1 MGRGRGHRSQHRPG
15 RGKVRKPRLE
25 LAGTIRVLA
34 PGRATVSTE
43 EGTFTI
49 AKGGIREAMDGDEVR
64 VILVTRAGQH
74 MAVVRSVVARATASF
89 VGRYGTAGPLG
100 VVSPL
105 DGRMTHDFFVLP
117 EDTSA
122 ERLGVS
128 EGDVVVARILEYPA
142 RGTSGVVTLERR
154 VGAAD
159 EVALDMEAIIASYG
173 LRTDFGQAVLN
184 EAAAVKVDAQTALAS
199 DPQRRDLRSALV
211 VTIDPADA
219 RDFDDAVEARRVGDG
234 YEVGVHIADVT
245 HYVNWG
251 SSMDLEA
258 RLRTCST
265 YLADRVLPMLPEHLC
280 NDVCSLRQEVDRL
293 CMSVRMRLDDKGGVL
308 DAQAFPSVIRSS
320 ARLAYEQVDELL
332 EGRCEASDLPCAN
345 GQHEAVAQTLRILD
359 EVARLRRRVRRQ
371 RGAVDFDTRE
381 AKVVLDETGKPT
393 NIVVRERTAAT
404 SLVEEAMLLA
414 NESVAQML
422 SQADMASAYRTH
434 ERPSPEDLKG
444 TVGPLREAGL
454 LRGNE
459 VDGLIAGEPYVLQ
472 QVLRR
477 AQGTTYEH
485 LANGLL
491 LRAQKRAVY
500 LPKNDGHYALGA
512 RAYCHFTSP
521 IRRYPDTLVH
531 RALKSLL
538 TGQVESGEQGQIARL
553 LPQLCRTCSDQERVA
568 DAAAR
573 MSQKVKM
580 AEYYA
585 ERIGERCAGIVVGC
599 ERFGL
604 FVMIEDTCAE
614 GLLGVRELSDGWVSF
629 DPVRLTLTDEASAR
643 TWRLGQ
649 RVAVEVA
656 RVDVPRGLIDFA
668 LVGHRA

>member
-1 MGRGRGHRSQHRPG
+1 MGRGRGHRGQHRPG
-15 RGKVRKPRLE
+15 RGKVRKPKLE

-34 PGRATVSTE
+34 PGRATVLTE
-43 EGTFTI
+43 EGTFAI

-64 VILVTRAGQH
+64 VVLVTRAGQH

-89 VGRYGTAGPLG
+89 VGRYGVAGPLG

-122 ERLGVS
+122 ERLGVA
-128 EGDVVVARILEYPA
+128 EGDVVSARILEYPA
-142 RGTSGVVTLERR
+142 RGASGVVTLERR

-173 LRTDFGQAVLN
+173 LRTEFSQAVLN
-184 EAAAVKVDAQTALAS
+184 EAATVEVDAEAALAH
-199 DPQRRDLRSALV
+199 DPLRRDLRSALV

-219 RDFDDAVEARRVGDG
+219 RDYDDAVEARRTSDG
-234 YEVGVHIADVT
+234 FEVGVHIADVT
-245 HYVNWG
+245 HYVGWG

-265 YLADRVLPMLPEHLC
+265 YLADRVLPMLPERLC
-280 NDVCSLRQEVDRL
+280 NDVCSLRPEVDRL
-293 CMSVRMRLDDKGGVL
+293 CMSVHMRLDAKGGVL
-308 DAQAFPSVIRSS
+308 SAQAFPSVIRSS
-320 ARLAYEQVDELL
+320 ARLAYGQVDELL
-332 EGRCEASDLPCAN
+332 EGRRGAEDLPCAE
-345 GQHEAVAQTLRILD
+345 GRHEAVAETLRILD
-359 EVARLRRRVRRQ
+359 EVARLRRRVRQR

-381 AKVVLDETGKPT
+381 AKVVLDEEGKPT
-393 NIVVRERTAAT
+393 DIVVRERTAAT

-414 NESVAQML
+414 NECVAQML
-422 SQADMASAYRTH
+422 AEEDVASAYRTH
-434 ERPSPEDLKG
+434 ERPAPEDLKG
-444 TVGPLREAGL
+444 TVGPLREAEL
-454 LRGNE
+454 LRGDE

-472 QVLRR
+472 DVLRR
-477 AQGTTYEH
+477 ARGTTYEY

-500 LPKNDGHYALGA
+500 LPTNDGHYALGA

-531 RALKSLL
+531 RALKALL
-538 TGQVESGEQGQIARL
+538 AGQVASGEQGEIARL
-553 LPQLCRTCSDQERVA
+553 LPRLCRSCSDQERVA

-585 ERIGERCAGIVVGC
+585 ERIGERYAGIVVGC

-604 FVMIEDTCAE
+604 FVMIEDSCAE
-614 GLLGVRELSDGWVSF
+614 GLLGVRELSDGWVAF
-629 DPVRLTLTDEASAR
+629 DPARLTLTDEASGR

-656 RVDVPRGLIDFA
+656 RVDVTRGLIDFS
-668 LVGHRA
+668 LVGR